1 MTSHLGHQGPRTQ
14 FLSFV
19 LGGEEY
25 AVNILRV
32 KEIIEYDL
40 LTRVPAMPP
49 CVRGVI
55 NLRGRVVPVVDLA
68 ARFGLAES
76 TITRRSCIVMVE
88 ILDGGDSVVVGI
100 ITDAVC
106 QVLDLADSAITR
118 RSCIV
123 MVELQDNEESVV
135 VGIITDAV
143 CQVLDLA
150 DGAIEPPPSFGA
162 SINTAFILGL
172 AELDRKFVIVLD
184 VDRCLDVADLVGD
197 EALVA

>member
-1 MTSHLGHQGPRTQ
+1 MASSINHQGQRTQ

-40 LTRVPAMPP
+40 LTRVPSMPP

-88 ILDGGDSVVVGI
+88 LQDGEDSVVVGI
-100 ITDAVC
+100 ITDAVS
-106 QVLDLADSAITR
+106 QVLDLADS
-118 RSCIV
+118 
-123 MVELQDNEESVV
+123 
-135 VGIITDAV
+135 
-143 CQVLDLA
+143 
-150 DGAIEPPPSFGA
+150 AIEPPPSFGA

>member
-1 MTSHLGHQGPRTQ
+1 MTTLVNQQGPSTQ
-14 FLSFV
+14 FLSFE

-32 KEIIEYDL
+32 KEIIEYDS

-49 CVRGVI
+49 SVRGVI

-76 TITRRSCIVMVE
+76 VITRR
-88 ILDGGDSVVVGI
+88 
-100 ITDAVC
+100 T
-106 QVLDLADSAITR
+106 
-118 RSCIV
+118 CIV
-123 MVELQDNEESVV
+123 MVELTDGDESVV

-143 CQVLDLA
+143 CQVLDLV
-150 DGAIEPPPSFGA
+150 DSAIEPPPSFGA
-162 SINTAFILGL
+162 SINTAFIQGL
-172 AELDRKFVIVLD
+172 AESDKKFVIVLD
-184 VDRCLDVADLVGD
+184 VDRCLNAADLVGD

>member
-1 MTSHLGHQGPRTQ
+1 MTTLVNQQGPRTQ

-32 KEIIEYDL
+32 KEIIEYDS

-68 ARFGLAES
+68 ARFGLAGS
-76 TITRRSCIVMVE
+76 S
-88 ILDGGDSVVVGI
+88 
-100 ITDAVC
+100 
-106 QVLDLADSAITR
+106 ITR

-123 MVELQDNEESVV
+123 MVELTDGDESVV

-143 CQVLDLA
+143 SQVLDLA
-150 DGAIEPPPSFGA
+150 ESAIEPPPSFGA
-162 SINTAFILGL
+162 SIDTAFILGL
-172 AELDRKFVIVLD
+172 AEAEKKFVIVLD
-184 VDRCLDVADLVGD
+184 VDRCLNAADLFGD